1 MLDSNNLALRIK
13 QLAKQQGISAK
24 QLLEDCELNKN
35 ALYHMQTGGYYPRME
50 AFVKIA
56 DRLNVSLDYLM
67 ARTEETGVESTLT
80 AVQREAITLICDLP
94 DEKIEGLLQLLRPSN
109 P

>member
-1 MLDSNNLALRIK
+1 MRN
-13 QLAKQQGISAK
+13 
-24 QLLEDCELNKN
+24 
-35 ALYHMQTGGYYPRME
+35 GGYPRLE
-50 AFVKIA
+50 AVVKIA

-67 ARTEETGVESTLT
+67 GRTEETGVESTLT
-80 AVQREAITLICDLP
+80 AIQREAITLICDLP